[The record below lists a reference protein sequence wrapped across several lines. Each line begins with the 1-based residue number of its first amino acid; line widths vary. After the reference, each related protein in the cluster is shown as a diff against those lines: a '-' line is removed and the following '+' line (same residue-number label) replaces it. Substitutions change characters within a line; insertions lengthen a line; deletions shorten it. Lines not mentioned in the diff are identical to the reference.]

1 MATVVAPRAATF
13 PMTATL
19 DPGGVAASPVTVC
32 LLVADGAPPAVAV
45 AEALRRE
52 SVTVGVVDPEA
63 VRRVEDPPHGIVLL
77 WTAPD
82 PATDLLAAVVA
93 WARRGGALRLGCS
106 PAGTPSD
113 AERALV
119 AGFDDWVTGRISPR
133 EVVARVRA
141 LARRLRQS
149 QATSPMRLGFGRLA
163 LDISRHE
170 AEIDGR
176 RHLLTPTEFAFLRV
190 LVEARGAVVERD
202 LLLDKAWGADAL
214 DVGMRAVDNV
224 VARLRRKLDADDVL
238 LTVRGVGYRLGG
250 G

>member
-1 MATVVAPRAATF
+1 MPTTPDAREATI
-13 PMTATL
+13 
-19 DPGGVAASPVTVC
+19 SPVSVC
-32 LLVADGAPPAVAV
+32 LFIAHGAPPAAAV
-45 AEALRRE
+45 AEALRRD
-52 SVTVGVVDPEA
+52 SVSVEIVGPDA
-63 VRRVEDPPHGIVLL
+63 VSQQRDPPSGIVLL

-82 PATDLLAAVVA
+82 PAPELLAAVVA

-106 PAGTPSD
+106 PDGTPAD
-113 AERALV
+113 AEQGLV

-133 EVVARVRA
+133 EIVARVRA
-141 LARRLRQS
+141 LARRLRQRR
-149 QATSPMRLGFGRLA
+149 AARPTRIGFGRLA

-176 RHLLTPTEFAFLRV
+176 RHLLTPTEFAFPRV

-202 LLLDKAWGADAL
+202 LLLDQAWGTDAL

-238 LTVRGVGYRLGG
+238 LTVRGVGYRLAGG
-250 G
+250 